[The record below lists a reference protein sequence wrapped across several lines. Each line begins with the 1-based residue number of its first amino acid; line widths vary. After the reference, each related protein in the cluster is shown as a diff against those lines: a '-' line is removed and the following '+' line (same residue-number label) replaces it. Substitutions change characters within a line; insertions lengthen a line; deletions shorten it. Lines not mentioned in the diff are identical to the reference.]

1 MNPPPMHLTA
11 HDRLRSQGVAIA
23 RWLLA
28 CALLCFLMLVI
39 GGLTR
44 LTGSGLSIVEWRPV
58 TGAVPPLD
66 LRDWAVLF
74 EQYRQSPQFR
84 IENAHMTLEGFRRI
98 FWWEYIHRLM
108 GRVTGLVFA
117 LPLLWFWRKGQLPAA
132 LRVRLPAIFA
142 LGAAQGVMG
151 WLMVKSGLVDDP
163 RVSPVRLA
171 LHLGLAFVLVGLL
184 VRTALT
190 VREGAAHAPKPPS
203 ALSRSADVLA
213 ATVFVM
219 ALSGALVAGNHAGL
233 AFNTWPLMAGS
244 LVPAGLFP
252 IQPWYL
258 GALLD
263 VTTVQFD
270 HRALALVLALA
281 VPGFWIASLRAP
293 IDRRSRRWCHLVMAT
308 FVAQFSLGV
317 ATLLLAVPIA
327 LASLHQA
334 NSMLFFVA
342 TLGAGHALRRSPTVE
357 LQDLAPPDAIAH
369 HGEPDGG
376 DSVEA

>member
-98 FWWEYIHRLM
+98 FWWEYIHRLL

-117 LPLLWFWRKGQLPAA
+117 LPLLWFWRKGQLPAT
-132 LRVRLPAIFA
+132 LRVRLPAIFT

-151 WLMVKSGLVDDP
+151 WLMVKSGLVEDP

-190 VREGAAHAPKPPS
+190 VREGAAPPARPPS
-203 ALSRSADVLA
+203 VLARSADALA

-252 IQPWYL
+252 
-258 GALLD
+258 LLD
-263 VTTVQFD
+263 RLAPRS
-270 HRALALVLALA
+270 HRPALPSVVPPGDGDLPRPVLARRRDAAPRGAARSRVAASGQLDA
-281 VPGFWIASLRAP
+281 VLRRDARRWARAASLADGRAARP
-293 IDRRSRRWCHLVMAT
+293 CAVGRNRSSRRA
-308 FVAQFSLGV
+308 
-317 ATLLLAVPIA
+317 
-327 LASLHQA
+327 
-334 NSMLFFVA
+334 
-342 TLGAGHALRRSPTVE
+342 RRR
-357 LQDLAPPDAIAH
+357 
-369 HGEPDGG
+369 
-376 DSVEA
+376 